1 MSPELQGV
9 LIGGSIAFLTA
20 ALGHV
25 FAWRQLKSNRAFDLR
40 RAVYL
45 EAAEVLANSLRFF
58 DNVVNLDVED
68 SQLAVDIHPVS
79 MTMFKIHVV
88 GTPAT
93 MAAVSATNHCLTV
106 TSGDLAKRRAELRVA
121 ADRATLSEDPQ
132 THAEADRLHRE
143 LLAAALQASL
153 LYQRHLGEMNVSVR
167 RELGLTLDGAEYR
180 ATNVRAEER
189 IVNAIENIRAEKS
202 S

>member
-1 MSPELQGV
+1 
-9 LIGGSIAFLTA
+9 
-20 ALGHV
+20 
-25 FAWRQLKSNRAFDLR
+25 
-40 RAVYL
+40 
-45 EAAEVLANSLRFF
+45 
-58 DNVVNLDVED
+58 
-68 SQLAVDIHPVS
+68 
-79 MTMFKIHVV
+79 MFKIHVV

-93 MAAVSATNHCLTV
+93 IAALSAANHCLTV

-121 ADRATLSEDPQ
+121 AGRATQSEDPQ

-153 LYQRHLGEMNVSVR
+153 LYQRHLGEMNVSAR